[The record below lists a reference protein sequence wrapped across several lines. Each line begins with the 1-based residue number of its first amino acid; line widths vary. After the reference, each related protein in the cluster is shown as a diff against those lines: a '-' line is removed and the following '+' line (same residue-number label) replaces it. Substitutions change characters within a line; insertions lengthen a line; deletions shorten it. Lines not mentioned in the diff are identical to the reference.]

1 MAMVDSHTHLGSCDE
16 SPARLVEE
24 AGEAGVDRI
33 VTIGCGQRSSEEA
46 VAFCDEFECVYAAIG
61 VHPNDADHFRRSD
74 ESWIGELAQHPK
86 VVGVGECG
94 LDYYRDHARPDAQR
108 RAFVAQI
115 GLARELGLPI
125 VVHTREADD
134 DTLDI
139 LAREAGDHP
148 VILHC
153 FSMVTKVDV
162 VVERGYMTSFA
173 GQLTYKSA
181 VDLQEAARRIPP
193 EHLLVETDAPYLS
206 PVPRRGKPNRPANV
220 QYTVEFLANLRDE
233 DPDEV
238 AALTSANARRIFGWT
253 ESGG

>member
-1 MAMVDSHTHLGSCDE
+1 MGMVDSHTHLGSCDE
-16 SPARLVEE
+16 TPARLVEE
-24 AGEAGVDRI
+24 AVEAGVERI
-33 VTIGCGQRSSEEA
+33 VTIGCGRASSDQA
-46 VAFCDEFECVYAAIG
+46 VAFCNEFAEVYAAIG
-61 VHPNDADHFRRSD
+61 VHPHDADGFRRAD

-86 VVGVGECG
+86 VVAIGECG
-94 LDYYRDHARPDAQR
+94 LDYYRDHARPDAQK
-108 RAFVAQI
+108 RAFVTQI

-139 LAREAGDHP
+139 LAREAEDHP

-153 FSMVTKVDV
+153 FSMVQKVDV

-181 VDLQEAARRIPP
+181 VDLQEAARRIPA
-193 EHLLVETDAPYLS
+193 ELLLVETDAPYLA

-220 QYTVEFLANLRDE
+220 QYTVEFLAGLRDE
-233 DPDEV
+233 DPDEI
-238 AALTSANARRIFGWT
+238 AALTSANAGRIFGW
-253 ESGG
+253 SG